1 MQRHVLSV
9 TFQALKKKIMPCN
22 MLRYPIEIAIDVA
35 VVGEKGEEVGLAKL
49 HWRRWQ
55 TLGKYRSF
63 TVCTNQGPKE
73 NNSQLTQVGE
83 SKMLR
88 PKPCQTLYQFDHS
101 IMRTLSFCF
110 STDLHLVKPSRL
122 HAIVV
127 SAAPCIGLQKGWLQQ
142 SQWSLRH
149 LPGNVGHR
157 FRTQVFGDKH

>member
-1 MQRHVLSV
+1 MPEKSQMQRHVLEDRLKLPNKLAKSSIFV
-9 TFQALKKKIMPCN
+9 TLQALKKNIPC
-22 MLRYPIEIAIDVA
+22 RCRDGDIPAE
-35 VVGEKGEEVGLAKL
+35 
-49 HWRRWQ
+49 RW
-55 TLGKYRSF
+55 F
-63 TVCTNQGPKE
+63 EVCTNQGPKE

-122 HAIVV
+122 HAIVMSV
-127 SAAPCIGLQKGWLQQ
+127 APCIGLQKGWLQQ

-149 LPGNVGHR
+149 LA
-157 FRTQVFGDKH
+157 GDKHEDRSS